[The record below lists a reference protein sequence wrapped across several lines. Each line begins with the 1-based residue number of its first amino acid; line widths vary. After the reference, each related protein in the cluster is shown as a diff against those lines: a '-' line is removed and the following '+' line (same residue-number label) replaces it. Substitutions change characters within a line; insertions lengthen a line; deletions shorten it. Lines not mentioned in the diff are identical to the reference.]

1 MIDSTARVADGAR
14 LGNGVEIGPY
24 CVVGPQAEIGD
35 GVRLIAHV
43 HIAGVTT
50 IGAETVVYPFTS
62 LGTPPQS
69 VHYRGGATRL
79 VIGPRCELR
88 ESVTMN
94 TGTEDGGGVTEVGEG
109 CLFMVGSHVGHDC
122 RVGNNVSFA
131 NNVVLGG
138 HVRVGDFTFLGG
150 HVAIHQHVRIG
161 EGVMMAGMSAAR
173 DDIIPFGFAL
183 GQTGALVG
191 LNVVGLKR
199 RGATRAQLHALRR
212 AYRAL
217 FFGAGRFTDRV
228 DAVAR
233 EFSGDPLVEKVV
245 AFIRDGDKRPL
256 MQPARQRRSHDQRD
270 DDRRDDDQRDDDL

>member
-1 MIDSTARVADGAR
+1 VIDSTARVADGAR
-14 LGNGVEIGPY
+14 IGDGVEIGPY
-24 CVVGPQAEIGD
+24 CIVGPQVDIGD
-35 GVRLIAHV
+35 GARLIAHV
-43 HIAGVTT
+43 HVAGATT
-50 IGAETVVYPFTS
+50 IGAGTVVYPFTS

-79 VIGPRCELR
+79 LIGPRCELR
-88 ESVTMN
+88 EGVTMN
-94 TGTEDGGGVTEVGEG
+94 IGTEDGGGVTEVGEG
-109 CLFMVGSHVGHDC
+109 SLFMVGSHVGHDC

-138 HVRVGDFTFLGG
+138 HVCVGDFAFLGG

-191 LNVVGLKR
+191 LNIVGLKR
-199 RGATRAQLHALRR
+199 RGATRAQLHGLRR

-217 FFGAGRFTDRV
+217 FFGEGRFADRV
-228 DAVAR
+228 DAVAE
-233 EFSGDPLVEKVV
+233 EFAAEPLVEKII
-245 AFIRDGDKRPL
+245 AFIRGDAKRPL
-256 MQPARQRRSHDQRD
+256 MKPAREPGF
-270 DDRRDDDQRDDDL
+270 DDRRDDGV

>member
-1 MIDSTARVADGAR
+1 MIDPTARVADGAR
-14 LGNGVEIGPY
+14 IGDGVEIGPY
-24 CVVGPQAEIGD
+24 CIVGPQADLGD

-43 HIAGVTT
+43 HVAGVTA
-50 IGAETVVYPFTS
+50 IGAGTVVYPFAS

-88 ESVTMN
+88 EGVTMN
-94 TGTEDGGGVTEVGEG
+94 TGTEDGGGLTEVGAG

-122 RVGNNVSFA
+122 RVGNDVSFA

-138 HVRVGDFTFLGG
+138 HVCVGDFTFLGG
-150 HVAIHQHVRIG
+150 HVAIHQYVRIG

-199 RGATRAQLHALRR
+199 RGATRAQLQQLRR

-217 FFGAGRFTDRV
+217 FFGEGRLVDRV
-228 DAVAR
+228 DAVASA
-233 EFSGDPLVEKVV
+233 FSGDPLVEKVV
-245 AFIRDGDKRPL
+245 AFIRSGGKRPL
-256 MQPARQRRSHDQRD
+256 MQPDRQRSHDQRD
-270 DDRRDDDQRDDDL
+270 DDA